1 MPTLVSGC
9 ASAGCIRLR
18 NDDIKFLF
26 DNVPVGTRVQLID
39 QPVKYS
45 VEPDGSHWLEV
56 HERCRATAR
65 SLNPTEKSP
74 CR

>member
-1 MPTLVSGC
+1 MT
-9 ASAGCIRLR
+9 IF
-18 NDDIKFLF
+18 KFLF

-56 HERCRATAR
+56 HEPLSRKPRGV
-65 SLNPTEKSP
+65 LNPTEKSP